1 MVGQSLIV
9 RGNAGCNFSSLC
21 PKNLIRSTAYLYIVV
36 ETASTRFKGSDG
48 SLSLDGEVTTAML
61 GLDKRY
67 GRWLVGSTLSYS
79 EGEGGYQG
87 SGVLGGSVES
97 TLTSLNPYA
106 HFKLNETT
114 SLWGVFGYGEGR
126 LRLTPQGAASAID
139 TDLSNRMAAFG
150 GRGLLSVRSGDAGRF
165 ELALRS
171 DALVTRTDS
180 EAVRG
185 LAGAQGATSRVRVM
199 IGGSG
204 SMPLATGGVLRPT
217 LEAGLRYDGG
227 DAETGA
233 GLEVGGGL
241 GYSAGRL
248 SVDVNAR
255 ALVAH
260 EDTEYEE
267 WGFSGSLAYTPGKDG
282 RGLSMKLGSA
292 WGSTQSGV
300 QSLWSQQDASGLV
313 GNAAFDAA
321 QRYQVELR
329 YGLDGRKGRA
339 RWEPFIGVE
348 SGEGAS
354 RALRLG
360 VTLSS
365 GPRLDA
371 GLELGRRQG
380 RPGADPEHAVLL
392 RGALRW

>member
-1 MVGQSLIV
+1 M
-9 RGNAGCNFSSLC
+9 RRRA
-21 PKNLIRSTAYLYIVV
+21 R
-36 ETASTRFKGSDG
+36 
-48 SLSLDGEVTTAML
+48 
-61 GLDKRY
+61 
-67 GRWLVGSTLSYS
+67 
-79 EGEGGYQG
+79 
-87 SGVLGGSVES
+87 
-97 TLTSLNPYA
+97 
-106 HFKLNETT
+106 
-114 SLWGVFGYGEGR
+114 
-126 LRLTPQGAASAID
+126 
-139 TDLSNRMAAFG
+139 
-150 GRGLLSVRSGDAGRF
+150 
-165 ELALRS
+165 
-171 DALVTRTDS
+171 
-180 EAVRG
+180 
-185 LAGAQGATSRVRVM
+185 
-199 IGGSG
+199 
-204 SMPLATGGVLRPT
+204 
-217 LEAGLRYDGG
+217 
-227 DAETGA
+227 

-241 GYSAGRL
+241 GYAAGRL